1 MLSKAIS
8 QLQHLPSRLRFL
20 PSSRIF
26 FIPTAAIRSPPN
38 KISILRSIERAA
50 PLSATMTRR
59 LNQQVSDDDWRPE
72 QPSKRDPTM
81 ETSSNKADILERL
94 LQADGFKT
102 WGFVIYR
109 CTYSSDLDWQKF
121 LDLFLSHAKRTLEFY
136 SGLDLLNDFA
146 PTVLEDP
153 SFENATVHEVREHF
167 KTWAVDA
174 VQREQHITASRGSEF
189 CPRTGR
195 YRFFVMVDQE
205 ALESVLNAP
214 DRRSLRRAFVRLVN
228 AEWEPKTLDEE
239 ELEALGGPLDEFEPL
254 EGCTLEDVGWMRVP
268 FQEVGLNGFVAMLDA
283 NSWDL
288 FYSRPPTVQ
297 SLTG

>member
-1 MLSKAIS
+1 
-8 QLQHLPSRLRFL
+8 
-20 PSSRIF
+20 
-26 FIPTAAIRSPPN
+26 
-38 KISILRSIERAA
+38 
-50 PLSATMTRR
+50 MTRR
-59 LNQQVSDDDWRPE
+59 LHQQVLDDDWRPE

-109 CTYSSDLDWQKF
+109 CAYSSDLDWQKF
-121 LDLFLSHAKRTLEFY
+121 LDLFLGHTKRKLEYY
-136 SGLDLLNDFA
+136 SGLDLLNDFT
-146 PTVLEDP
+146 PTIFEDS
-153 SFENATVHEVREHF
+153 SFEDATVYELREHF

-174 VQREQHITASRGSEF
+174 VQREQHITASRASKF

-195 YRFFVMVDQE
+195 YRFFLMVDQE

-228 AEWEPKTLDEE
+228 AEWEPKTLHEE
-239 ELEALGGPLDEFEPL
+239 ELEALGGPLDEFDAL
-254 EGCTLEDVGWMRVP
+254 KGCTLEDVGWMKVP

-288 FYSRPPTVQ
+288 FYSRPPKVQ